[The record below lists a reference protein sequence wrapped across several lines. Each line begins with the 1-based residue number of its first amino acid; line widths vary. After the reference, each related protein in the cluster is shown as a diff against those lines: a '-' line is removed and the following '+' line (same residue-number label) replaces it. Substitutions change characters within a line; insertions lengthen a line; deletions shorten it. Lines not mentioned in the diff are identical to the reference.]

1 MYLDFLQGMGNSKLA
16 VSYAVS
22 YARSETKDPG
32 ITMDDNIVVAAE
44 KRQLAQSGVTARMH
58 RLLQSC
64 GPYALDSVAV
74 LKRMQMEK
82 TVITQQTI
90 THLLQSMHDHNPPMA
105 QHAEHLLLKVCY
117 EEHGHMQVTPHMCNL
132 VVASWCNIENLRRA
146 ELLVKRMDEQE
157 VFFFSCV
164 GTCGCTS
171 LLCMCVCTCACMG
184 GCVCVWLHAYDALMS
199 HTPTSHGCMRMT
211 HFRSLTPAHTYTQTR
226 QHMHR

>member
-44 KRQLAQSGVTARMH
+44 KRRLAQSGVTARMH

-105 QHAEHLLLKVCY
+105 QRAEHLLLKVCY

-132 VVASWCNIENLRRA
+132 VVASWCKIENLRRA
-146 ELLVKRMDEQE
+146 ELLVKRMDQEE
-157 VFFFSCV
+157 VFFSFVWAPV
-164 GTCGCTS
+164 GAPVFCA
-171 LLCMCVCTCACMG
+171 CVCARVRAWV
-184 GCVCVWLHAYDALMS
+184 CVCVWLHAYDPL
-199 HTPTSHGCMRMT
+199 
-211 HFRSLTPAHTYTQTR
+211 SLTYMRITCV
-226 QHMHR
+226 

>member
-58 RLLQSC
+58 RVLQSC

-90 THLLQSMHDHNPPMA
+90 TLLLQSMHDHNPPMA
-105 QHAEHLLLKVCY
+105 QRAEHLLINICY

-132 VVASWCNIENLRRA
+132 VVASWCNIGNLRRA
-146 ELLVKRMDEQE
+146 ELLVKRMDEEE
-157 VFFFSCV
+157 VLFL
-164 GTCGCTS
+164 
-171 LLCMCVCTCACMG
+171 LLCGHLCEHQSFVHVCVHVCVH
-184 GCVCVWLHAYDALMS
+184 GCVCVC
-199 HTPTSHGCMRMT
+199 GCMRMT
-211 HFRSLTPAHTYTQTR
+211 HFRSLTPAHTYTQTL
-226 QHMHR
+226 QHTHR